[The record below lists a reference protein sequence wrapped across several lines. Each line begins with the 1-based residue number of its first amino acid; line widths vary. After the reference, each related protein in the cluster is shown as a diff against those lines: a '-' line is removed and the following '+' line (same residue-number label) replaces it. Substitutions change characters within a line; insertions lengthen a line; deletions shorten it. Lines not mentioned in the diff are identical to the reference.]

1 MNVLHKVNE
10 KYKGE
15 RFSEPFSSD
24 SVFLIPQKNRFF
36 ICDFYLYSDLLF
48 H

>member
-1 MNVLHKVNE
+1 MKNTKVKDSLNLSVLI
-10 KYKGE
+10 
-15 RFSEPFSSD
+15 
-24 SVFLIPQKNRFF
+24 VFLIPQKNRFF